1 MPNEITVVT
10 SLIDMIEEKIK
21 HICPLGV
28 TLDITRKNR
37 QNINESLIFHLSALK
52 SILMQSIKRNN
63 ADPAIINI
71 AKIHEAIHYLETI
84 PLKNKVQFF
93 KKKSSTISEQLKKT
107 KRIVLPENEL
117 NQPSLIKYGL
127 EKFYSLSSSQEQF
140 FIELHT
146 TLFASFENYLSYKN
160 TPMNQKKLSFKP
172 AWIYSYP
179 LENDSEV
186 SNPSISEWQKETMED
201 RPGDNLNAAFED
213 FIRSI
218 SIKGVVGKNENDVEN
233 LLEYLF
239 DNTIYPEEDK
249 EMLKAW
255 TKTKGGQIMDVI
267 TAKLLFHGELSHQS
281 MEILKS
287 VSIEDNWTVAE
298 GKAIRIID
306 RVIYGLDFNNEYHYW
321 SNGRLTPTVDYEP
334 INDPASKPILRI
346 EVKIQ
351 LDIENKQVVPK
362 VIHLTISS
370 HTHDLIPANR
380 QEQRVN
386 QHRN

>member
-1 MPNEITVVT
+1 
-10 SLIDMIEEKIK
+10 
-21 HICPLGV
+21 
-28 TLDITRKNR
+28 
-37 QNINESLIFHLSALK
+37 
-52 SILMQSIKRNN
+52 
-63 ADPAIINI
+63 
-71 AKIHEAIHYLETI
+71 
-84 PLKNKVQFF
+84 
-93 KKKSSTISEQLKKT
+93 
-107 KRIVLPENEL
+107 
-117 NQPSLIKYGL
+117 
-127 EKFYSLSSSQEQF
+127 
-140 FIELHT
+140 
-146 TLFASFENYLSYKN
+146 
-160 TPMNQKKLSFKP
+160 LSFKP
-172 AWIYSYP
+172 AWNYSYP
-179 LENDSEV
+179 LENESQV
-186 SNPSISEWQKETMED
+186 SNPAISEWQKETMEN
-201 RPGDNLNAAFED
+201 RPGDNLNTAFED

-239 DNTIYPEEDK
+239 DSTIYPEEDK
-249 EMLKAW
+249 GMLKTW
-255 TKTKGGQIMDVI
+255 IKTKGGQIMDVI

-287 VSIEDNWTVAE
+287 ASIEDNWTVAE
-298 GKAIRIID
+298 EKVIRIID

-321 SNGRLTPTVDYEP
+321 ANGRLTPTVDYEP
-334 INDPASKPILRI
+334 VNDPAGKPILRV